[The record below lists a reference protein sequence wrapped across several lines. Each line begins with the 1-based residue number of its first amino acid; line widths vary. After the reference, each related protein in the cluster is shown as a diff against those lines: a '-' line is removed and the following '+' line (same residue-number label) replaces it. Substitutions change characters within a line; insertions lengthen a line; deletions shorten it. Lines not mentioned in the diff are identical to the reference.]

1 MESKPKMKKLNKLK
15 NALSR
20 RGRILFY
27 ASCIFTL
34 TGFLGKYSMAFE
46 LTAHFRMQYLVVLLI
61 AAVLWGRYRKWWR
74 LTAAV
79 IGLTINA
86 AVILPWYFGGPDTAV
101 IDGARQ
107 VRFLLSNVHTS
118 NDNYADLLALV
129 ERESPDIIVLEET
142 DKSWVAAVK
151 ELEAVYSWAEYCPRA
166 DNFGIAVLSK
176 VKVNEFS
183 IERFGGSDAP
193 SIIAEL
199 EIGGS
204 SVKVIATHLLP
215 PATPSY
221 FRKRNSQLEQIARQ
235 AAANENALVA
245 IGDFNL
251 TMWSYYY
258 SKFIADSGLKDA
270 RKGFGVKPTW
280 PTMLPPLYIPIDQ
293 CFCSKN
299 VKVIDFKTAGRTGS
313 DHLPLIVD
321 LAFPE
326 K

>member
-1 MESKPKMKKLNKLK
+1 MKAKPETNKLSKIK

-20 RGRILFY
+20 RGRIVFY

-46 LTAHFRMQYLVVLLI
+46 LTAHFRMQYLFVFLI
-61 AAVLWGRYRKWWR
+61 AVVFWGRYRKWWW
-74 LTAAV
+74 LSAAIIV
-79 IGLTINA
+79 LIINA
-86 AVILPWYFGGPDTAV
+86 AVILPWYFAGPDTAV
-101 IDGARQ
+101 IDGASQIRI
-107 VRFLLSNVHTS
+107 LLSNVHTS

-142 DKSWVAAVK
+142 DRGWVRAVK
-151 ELEAVYSWAEYCPRA
+151 ELEAEYNWAEYFPRA
-166 DNFGIAVLSK
+166 DNFGITVFSRI
-176 VKVNEFS
+176 KVNEFS

-193 SIIAEL
+193 SIIADL

-221 FRKRNSQLEQIARQ
+221 FRMRNRQLEQIARQ
-235 AAANENALVA
+235 AAANENALVV

-251 TMWSYYY
+251 TMWSHYY
-258 SKFIADSGLKDA
+258 SKFVADSGLKDA
-270 RKGFGVKPTW
+270 RQGFGIEPTW

-299 VKVIDFKTAGRTGS
+299 VKVINFKIGNRIGS